1 MVDASSLI
9 ILVVVIVVTVTRGVV
24 SRSHFVLVSDILLA
38 AYPGVLPRCLA
49 DSCRMYILQACPA
62 KEFLSCPL

>member
-24 SRSHFVLVSDILLA
+24 SRIHFVLVSDILLA
-38 AYPGVLPRCLA
+38 AYPGVL
-49 DSCRMYILQACPA
+49 
-62 KEFLSCPL
+62 